1 MYFAT
6 EASRAA
12 RLAALDHFHLASS
25 ILLDSSAR
33 LADLY
38 SGAASRVLG
47 LAGRG
52 MPVPPQNVMQDI
64 VPELVM
70 GHLQIAGYAHVDLI
84 HLLEAQIHSSSH
96 LTKYTLDKTAWL
108 SPPEV
113 EIAINSVESLIDAGE
128 KAVDELGAASVQVVE
143 KKLKRRPAAKS

>member
-38 SGAASRVLG
+38 SGATSRALG

-52 MPVPPQNVMQDI
+52 EPVPPQSVMQDI

-70 GHLQIAGYAHVDLI
+70 GHLQIAGYAQVDMI
-84 HLLEAQIHSSSH
+84 HLMEAQIHSSSH
-96 LTKYTLDKTAWL
+96 LTKFTLDKTAWL

-113 EIAINSVESLIDAGE
+113 EIAINTVESLIDAGE
-128 KAVDELGAASVQVVE
+128 KVVDEVSEASVQVVE

>member
-1 MYFAT
+1 MYFVSDAT
-6 EASRAA
+6 RAA

-38 SGAASRVLG
+38 SGAASRALG

-52 MPVPPQNVMQDI
+52 NPVPPQNVIQEI

-70 GHLQIAGYAHVDLI
+70 GHLQIAGYAQVDLI

-96 LTKYTLDKTAWL
+96 LTKYTLDKAAWL

-113 EIAINSVESLIDAGE
+113 EIAISTVESLIDAGE
-128 KAVDELGAASVQVVE
+128 KAADELGEASVKVVE
-143 KKLKRRPAAKS
+143 KKLKRRSSAKN